1 MLKLHE
7 INVDILAAQVLRGLS
22 LAVPSNGMIG
32 LIGQNGAGK
41 TTTMRAIMGL
51 IGVSKG
57 AIHFGDVNLLKLG
70 AHSRARLGI
79 GYMPEDRGL
88 IQRLTVEENILLP
101 SWAIRMKDA
110 PKRLAKIYE
119 LMPEVA
125 AFRTRRALQLSG
137 GQQKLVALARALIVG
152 RELLILDEPFEG
164 IAPALVMR
172 LTAVLSEL
180 KSEGGRAILI
190 SDSSLDH
197 GRSIYDNIVRIERG
211 QIASRSTIEVS
222 VNGDI
227 TSVQPEPSTRR

>member
-7 INVDILAAQVLRGLS
+7 INVDILAAPVLRDLS
-22 LAVPSNGMIG
+22 LAVPLNGMIG

-57 AIHFGDVNLLKLG
+57 AIYFGDVNLLKLG

-110 PKRLAKIYE
+110 PKRLVKIYE

-137 GQQKLVALARALIVG
+137 GQQKLVALARALLVG

-164 IAPALVMR
+164 IAPALVKR

-180 KSEGGRAILI
+180 KSEGGQTILI

-197 GRSIYDNIVRIERG
+197 GRSLYDDIVMIERG
-211 QIASRSTIEVS
+211 QISS
-222 VNGDI
+222 V
-227 TSVQPEPSTRR
+227 E